1 MLKSMCALLG
11 IAVLIA
17 VMSCG
22 AIQLAA
28 PGHPRL
34 LADGPEPPAPPIPWL
49 RPANSVRI
57 ADGPEPPAPPIPWL
71 RQTVRAA

>member
-49 RPANSVRI
+49 R
-57 ADGPEPPAPPIPWL
+57 
-71 RQTVRAA
+71 QTVRAA